1 MDSRLF
7 IASAQKLIAKIE
19 SGVDG
24 IEVTEAVAQKEV
36 TYLFAGLTNPT
47 LPTALKLRDVAL
59 NAGLTIAPG
68 VLQRLH
74 QGEGVWSFGI

>member
-19 SGVDG
+19 SG
-24 IEVTEAVAQKEV
+24 EAEQALAQKEV
-36 TYLFAGLTNPT
+36 TFLFAGLTNPT